1 MNIDS
6 SRAKNLSGVKAVI
19 SANDVNP
26 RLVGASLKDMP
37 VLARDRPVLS
47 AKKSPRSRAAGI
59 GIVAPAVANAVY
71 NATGVRIS
79 ELPITA
85 EKIINGLSSHP
96 PLRGG
101 FYKRGL

>member
-1 MNIDS
+1 M
-6 SRAKNLSGVKAVI
+6 I

-37 VLARDRPVLS
+37 VLARDRVRFIGEEV
-47 AKKSPRSRAAGI
+47 AAVAEAGI

-96 PLRGG
+96 LLRGG